1 MTIPA
6 AQPERWLKQARDA
19 AAHIKGNIDG
29 PDLVGKDPL
38 RFTFAFDK
46 ADGGVEVAKVE
57 LPRSVCELLN
67 DDQLAGA
74 LFTLVLSVMEQKK
87 AIEIP
92 AHGLQC
98 LVGEGEAKCGKPA
111 SGGLRISMYGAPTV
125 QKRYGRKSL
134 LSLVMD
140 LPTCCDCF
148 PIITA
153 FNVMSNE
160 QWAEFSKICQQRN
173 NGIVPAR
180 DQTVI
185 ELIAFD
191 DKDYVALRHA
201 QQQPAPA
208 APQPEELE
216 NGA

>member
-6 AQPERWLKQARDA
+6 AQPERWLTQARDA
-19 AAHIKGNIDG
+19 AAHIKGNIEG

-46 ADGGVEVAKVE
+46 EGGGVEVAKVE

-111 SGGLRISMYGAPTV
+111 SGGLRIDMYGAPTV
-125 QKRYGRKSL
+125 QKRYGRVL
-134 LSLVMD
+134 LSMVMD
-140 LPTCCDCF
+140 LPTCRDCF
-148 PIITA
+148 PLITPM
-153 FNVMSNE
+153 NLMSNE
-160 QWAEFSKICQQRN
+160 QWARSPRSRSSATTASCRRATR
-173 NGIVPAR
+173 P
-180 DQTVI
+180 
-185 ELIAFD
+185 
-191 DKDYVALRHA
+191 
-201 QQQPAPA
+201 
-208 APQPEELE
+208 
-216 NGA
+216 